1 MNVFVLCT
9 GRCGSVT
16 FIRACEH
23 ATNFSAGHETRTR
36 MTLDARLDYPAAH
49 IEADNRLS
57 WVLGRLQKN
66 WGARDDVFYVH
77 LKRDREATARSFALR
92 LEKGTG
98 IIAAYKNGV
107 LMGAR
112 GADPLDIC
120 RDYVDTVTAN
130 IELFLA
136 DKPNVMTINLEAAI
150 DDFPRFWRWA
160 GLEGDLSAALRE
172 WEVRHNASR
181 PA

>member
-23 ATNFSAGHETRTR
+23 ATNVSAGHETLAR
-36 MTLDARLDYPAAH
+36 MTLGARLDYPANH

-57 WVLGRLQKN
+57 WILGRLQKRWN
-66 WGARDDVFYVH
+66 SRDVFFVH

-92 LEKGTG
+92 LEKGAG
-98 IIAAYKNGV
+98 IIAAYKSGV

-112 GADPLDIC
+112 AAEPLDVC

-136 DKPNVMTINLEAAI
+136 DKPNVMTINLESASN
-150 DDFPRFWRWA
+150 DFPRFWSWV
-160 GLEGDLSAALRE
+160 GLKGDLSAALRE
-172 WEVRHNASR
+172 WDVRHNASQS
-181 PA
+181 A

>member
-16 FIRACEH
+16 FVRACEH
-23 ATNFSAGHETRTR
+23 ATNFSAGHETLAR
-36 MTLDARLDYPAAH
+36 MTLDARLDYPANH

-57 WVLGRLQKN
+57 WMLGRLQKR
-66 WGARDDVFYVH
+66 WDASDAFYVH

-92 LEKGTG
+92 LEQGTG
-98 IIAAYKNGV
+98 IIAAYKSGV

-112 GADPLDIC
+112 RAEPLDIC

-136 DKPNVMTINLEAAI
+136 DKPNVMTINLETAI
-150 DDFPRFWRWA
+150 DEFPQFWRRV
-160 GLEGDLSAALRE
+160 GMEGDLSAALSE
-172 WEVRHNASR
+172 WGVRHNASQ